1 MATCPTCG
9 VDDMADGN
17 SNNGPVG
24 AVMVVGGGIGGM
36 QAALDLADAGI
47 KVYLVERKSAIGG
60 HMAQLDKTFPTND
73 CAMCIMSPKMVD
85 VGRHINIEILT
96 NAEVCGIEG
105 EAGNFTAR
113 VNLKP
118 RYIDLEKCTGC
129 GDCADV
135 CPIVLPSEYEEGLA
149 TRHAAHRLYPQAIP
163 LAFAIEKLGMAP
175 CRDACPTGQR
185 AQGYIALIR
194 EGRYDEALRVI
205 KEDNPFPAICGRI
218 CNHRCED
225 ACNRGLL
232 DEPVAIASLKRFVT
246 DQVYSEPRQPV
257 EPVPRT
263 RPEQIA
269 IVGAGPAGLTAAQ
282 DLVKLGYGV
291 TVFEALPVAGGMLR
305 VGVPEYRLP
314 AELIQREVDDIL
326 DLGVELKL
334 NTRID
339 SLQELID
346 EGYDAIFLAVG
357 AHEGKKMNIPGADL
371 EGTMISIP
379 FLRDVR
385 LGREVEVG
393 KKVSVVGGGDVA
405 IDAART
411 ALRMGAAEVTIVYR
425 RSENEMPC
433 RHEELDSAKEEGIR
447 FELLTNPVRIL
458 GEEEGLVAGVEC
470 VKMELGEPD
479 ESGRRR
485 PVPIPGTEHV
495 IPADNVIFSIGQA
508 AGLSFIPQDSQ
519 VRTTSWGTIVADQQT
534 LACDRTGVFAGGDAV
549 AGTAFVIE
557 AVADGHRA
565 AASIHRY
572 LSGEELPPLKPELPV
587 VKMAPEEAE
596 ARMQELA
603 FSRQGRLGML
613 ALPAAERRLSFDEV
627 ELGYTEE
634 MAQAEAARCLQC
646 GICSE
651 CLACVYT
658 CQAEAINHE
667 DVEQTREISVGG
679 VILVPGF
686 EAYDARLSEEFG
698 FGRYPN
704 VVTSI
709 QFERLLS
716 ASGPTEGHVK
726 RPSDGE
732 RPRKIAFLQ
741 CIGSRDQTHD
751 YCSSVCCMYAT
762 KEAIMAC
769 EHEPDTEIHVFMMDM
784 RAFGKGYLEY
794 YRQAQETY
802 GIKYTY
808 CRVSSLKEDPA
819 TKNLIIRHYT
829 DDGQLKEDSFDL
841 VVLSVGMEMSPQ
853 VKELGRSLGIQL
865 DGYGFCHTLEFHPL
879 ETSRP
884 GIFACGPFVEPKD
897 IPETVVEASAAACQA
912 QSLLATVRG
921 TLTMA
926 KDYPPER
933 DVSKEKPRIGVFV
946 CHCGSNIGGFLD
958 VPSVA
963 EYAKTLP
970 FVVHTEDNLY
980 TCSQDSVELIRQRI
994 AEHNLNRV
1002 VVASCTPHTHEPMFQ
1017 DTIRQ
1022 AGLNEHLFEMANI
1035 RNQCSW
1041 VHSHD
1046 WDRATEKAKELVRMS
1061 VARAALLEPLHKVEL
1076 SLHHSALIIGGG
1088 VAGMNAALSL
1098 ADQGFP
1104 VQLIE
1109 RTAELGGNLRH
1120 IHYTLGGVDPQAY
1133 LRDLIAQVKGHELI
1147 TVYRDTELKDTSGF
1161 VGNFSSRLSVKGEEK
1176 TIEHGVII
1184 VTTGGQEYRGDE
1196 YLYGQ
1201 DDRVL
1206 TQQEFEDKTAEAPEE
1221 IAKTQNAVMIL
1232 CVGPGTEYCSRICC
1246 AGAIKNALKIKELN
1260 SQANVYVLYRDI
1272 RTYGF
1277 QERYYR
1283 KALEQGII
1291 FVRYDDDR
1299 LPKVAVNGRLQVRF
1313 WEPALGEEMVVSPD
1327 LLILNTG
1334 VVAAEGA
1341 QELASTLKVPC
1352 GLDNFFLEAHIK
1364 LRPVDFVTE
1373 GIFMAGSAHYPKFLE
1388 ESIVQAQAAAARAA
1402 RILSQDTLSAGG
1414 VVAIVDSDKCTGCL
1428 TCVRVCPYRVPVMN
1442 PSLAGAGGILGA
1454 AQIEMAACQ
1463 GCGICAAECPAK
1475 AIQLMHYTD
1484 AQVMAEEKALFEKV
1498 PAI

>member
-1 MATCPTCG
+1 MGRMP
-9 VDDMADGN
+9 DEKLKKK
-17 SNNGPVG
+17 PIG
-24 AVMVVGGGIGGM
+24 AVLVVGGGIGGM
-36 QAALDLADAGI
+36 QAALDLAEAGI
-47 KVYLVERKSAIGG
+47 KVYLVESKSAIGG

-96 NAEVCGIEG
+96 NTEVLGVEG
-105 EAGNFTAR
+105 EAGNLRAR
-113 VNLKP
+113 LKIKP
-118 RYIDLEKCTGC
+118 RYVDLDKCTGC
-129 GDCADV
+129 GDCASV
-135 CPIVLPSEYEEGLA
+135 CPILLPSEYEEGLT

-163 LAFAIEKLGMAP
+163 HAFAIEKKGIAP
-175 CRDACPTGQR
+175 CRYACPTGQR

-194 EGRYDEALRVI
+194 EGRYEEALRVI

-225 ACNRGLL
+225 ACNRRLI

-246 DQVYSEPRQPV
+246 DQVYSKPRQPV
-257 EPVPRT
+257 EPAERT

-269 IVGAGPAGLTAAQ
+269 IVGAGPGGLTAAQ

-291 TVFEALPVAGGMLR
+291 TVHEALPVAGGMLR

-339 SLQELID
+339 NLQQLID

-357 AHEGKKMNIPGADL
+357 AHEGKKMDIPGADL
-371 EGTMISIP
+371 DGTMISIV

-385 LGREVEVG
+385 LGREVQLG
-393 KKVSVVGGGDVA
+393 RRVSIVGGGDVA

-411 ALRMGAAEVTIVYR
+411 ASRVGAEEVTIVYR
-425 RSENEMPC
+425 RSETEMPC
-433 RHEELDSAKEEGIR
+433 RREELEAAKEEGVR

-458 GEEEGLVAGVEC
+458 GQEEGRVSGIEC
-470 VKMELGEPD
+470 IQMELGEPD

-508 AGLSFIPQDSQ
+508 AGLSFIPEDSQ
-519 VRTTSWGTIVADQQT
+519 VGTTSWGTIVADPET
-534 LACDRTGVFAGGDAV
+534 LACERPGVFAGGDAIS
-549 AGTAFVIE
+549 GTAFVIE
-557 AVADGHRA
+557 AVAHGHRA

-572 LSGEELPPLKPELPV
+572 LSGEDLPPLKPELPV
-587 VKMAPEEAE
+587 VEMAPEEAA
-596 ARMQELA
+596 ARMQELK
-603 FSRQGRLGML
+603 FSRQGRLGMP
-613 ALPAAERRLSFDEV
+613 ALPAADRRLSFEEV
-627 ELGYTEE
+627 DLGYTEE

-651 CLACVYT
+651 CLACVYA
-658 CQAEAINHE
+658 CQAGAVNHE
-667 DVEQTREISVGG
+667 DREQTREIDVGA
-679 VILVPGF
+679 VILAPGF
-686 EAYDARLSEEFG
+686 EAYSAELSEEYG

-704 VVTSI
+704 VVTSL

-726 RPSDGE
+726 RPSDGQ

-769 EHEPDTEIHVFMMDM
+769 EHEPDTEIQVFMMDM
-784 RAFGKGYLEY
+784 RAFGKGYLDY
-794 YRQAQETY
+794 YHQAQENY

-808 CRVSSLKEDPA
+808 CRISSLKEDPA
-819 TKNLIIRHYT
+819 TRNLVVRYYT
-829 DDGQLKEDSFDL
+829 DNGKLQQESFEL
-841 VVLSVGMEMSPQ
+841 VVLSVGMEISPQ
-853 VKELGRSLGIQL
+853 VRTLGHDLGIEL
-865 DGYGFCHTLEFHPL
+865 DEYGFCNTLQLRPL

-897 IPETVVEASAAACQA
+897 IPETVVEASAAASSA
-912 QSLLATVRG
+912 EALLATVRG
-921 TLTMA
+921 TLTRG

-933 DVSKEKPRIGVFV
+933 DISEEEPRIGVFV

-958 VPSVA
+958 VPGVA
-963 EYAKTLP
+963 EYAGTLP
-970 FVVHTEDNLY
+970 YVVHAEDNLY
-980 TCSQDSVELIRQRI
+980 TCSQDSVEVIRQRI
-994 AEHNLNRV
+994 GEHGLNRV

-1046 WDRATEKAKELVRMS
+1046 WDKATEKAKELVRMS
-1061 VARAALLEPLHKVEL
+1061 VARAALLDPLHKL
-1076 SLHHSALIIGGG
+1076 DLPLHHSALVLGGG
-1088 VAGMNAALSL
+1088 VAGMNAALAL
-1098 ADQGFP
+1098 AEQGFP
-1104 VQLIE
+1104 VHLVE
-1109 RTAELGGNLRH
+1109 RTAELGGNLRRLY
-1120 IHYTLGGVDPQAY
+1120 YTLDNLDPQAY
-1133 LRDLIAQVKGHELI
+1133 LQELVARVQDHELI
-1147 TVYRDTELKDTSGF
+1147 TVHTESELVDISGF
-1161 VGNFSSRLSVKGEEK
+1161 VGNFASRLKTKEGEQ
-1176 TIEHGVII
+1176 TVEHGVVI
-1184 VTTGGQEYRGDE
+1184 VATGGREYQGDE
-1196 YLYGQ
+1196 YLYGH

-1206 TQQEFEDKTAEAPEE
+1206 TQQEFEQRVVGNPGEM
-1221 IAKTQNAVMIL
+1221 AKVHNVVMIL
-1232 CVGPGTEYCSRICC
+1232 CVGPGTQYCSRVCC
-1246 AGAIKNALKIKELN
+1246 AGAIKNALKIKQLN
-1260 SQANVYVLYRDI
+1260 PGATVHILYRDI

-1277 QERYYR
+1277 QERHYR
-1283 KALEQGII
+1283 EALGQGVI
-1291 FVRYDDDR
+1291 FTRYDDSR
-1299 LPKVAVNGRLQVRF
+1299 LPQVTADGDLQVKF
-1313 WEPALGEEMVVSPD
+1313 WEWALGEEMSVNAD
-1327 LLILNTG
+1327 LVILNTG

-1341 QELASTLKVPC
+1341 RELASILKVPC
-1352 GLDNFFLEAHIK
+1352 SLDDFFLEAHIK

-1373 GIFMAGSAHYPKFLE
+1373 GMFMAGSAHYPKSLE

-1402 RILSQDTLSAGG
+1402 TILSKETLSAGG
-1414 VVAIVDSDKCTGCL
+1414 VVAVVDSDKCTGCL
-1428 TCVRVCPYRVPVMN
+1428 TCVRVCPYHVPAIN
-1442 PSLAGAGGILGA
+1442 ASLVGAGGILGA

-1463 GCGICAAECPAK
+1463 GCGTCAAECPAK

-1484 AQVMAEEKALFEKV
+1484 AQVTAEERALFQDV
-1498 PAI
+1498 PVA

>member
-1 MATCPTCG
+1 MPEKK
-9 VDDMADGN
+9 
-17 SNNGPVG
+17 SNIEPIG
-24 AVMVVGGGIGGM
+24 AVLVVGGGIGGM
-36 QAALDLADAGI
+36 QAALDLAEAGI
-47 KVYLVERKSAIGG
+47 KVYLVESNSAIGG

-96 NAEVCGIEG
+96 NTEVVGIEG
-105 EAGNFTAR
+105 DAGNFTAKLR
-113 VNLKP
+113 VKP

-129 GDCADV
+129 GDCASV
-135 CPIVLPSEYEEGLA
+135 CPILLPSEYEEGLT

-163 LAFAIEKLGMAP
+163 HAFAIEKAGLAP
-175 CRDACPTGQR
+175 CREACPTGQR

-194 EGRYDEALRVI
+194 EGRYEEALRVI

-225 ACNRGLL
+225 ACNRGLI
-232 DEPVAIASLKRFVT
+232 DESIAIASLKRFVT
-246 DQVYSEPRQPV
+246 DQVYSKPRQPV
-257 EPVPRT
+257 DPMPRT
-263 RPEQIA
+263 RQERIA
-269 IVGAGPAGLTAAQ
+269 IVGAGPAGLTGAQ

-339 SLQELID
+339 NLQELID
-346 EGYDAIFLAVG
+346 EGYGAIFLAVG

-371 EGTMISIP
+371 EGTMISIV

-385 LGREVEVG
+385 LGQEVELG
-393 KKVSVVGGGDVA
+393 RKVSVVGGGDVA
-405 IDAART
+405 VDAART
-411 ALRMGAAEVTIVYR
+411 ALRVGAEEVTIVYR
-425 RSENEMPC
+425 RSEAEMPC
-433 RHEELDSAKEEGIR
+433 RREELEGAKDEGIR

-458 GEEEGLVAGVEC
+458 GEEAGRVTGIEC

-495 IPADNVIFSIGQA
+495 IPTDNVVFSIGQA
-508 AGLSFIPQDSQ
+508 AGLSFIPEDSQ
-519 VRTTSWGTIVADQQT
+519 VASSSWGTIVADSET
-534 LACDRTGVFAGGDAV
+534 LACGRRGVFAGGDAV

-587 VKMAPEEAE
+587 VEMASEEAE
-596 ARMQELA
+596 ARMQELK
-603 FSRQGRLGML
+603 FSRQGRLGMP
-613 ALPAAERRLSFDEV
+613 ALPAAERRLNFAEV

-658 CQAEAINHE
+658 CQAGAINHE
-667 DVEQTREISVGG
+667 DTERTREIGVGAA
-679 VILVPGF
+679 ILAPGF
-686 EAYDARLSEEFG
+686 EAYHAELSEEFG
-698 FGRYPN
+698 LGRYPN

-716 ASGPTEGHVK
+716 ASGPTEGQVK

-741 CIGSRDQTHD
+741 CIGSRDQAHD

-769 EHEPDTEIHVFMMDM
+769 EHEPDTQIHVFMMDM

-794 YRQAQETY
+794 YRQAQENY

-808 CRVSSLKEDPA
+808 SRISTLKEDPE
-819 TKNLIIRHYT
+819 TRDLIARYYT
-829 DDGQLKEDSFDL
+829 DDGKLQEESFDL

-853 VKELGRSLGIQL
+853 VRELGQALHIEL
-865 DGYGFCHTLEFHPL
+865 DEYGFCHTLEFQPL

-897 IPETVVEASAAACQA
+897 IPETVVEASAAASKA
-912 QSLLATVRG
+912 ESLLAKVRG
-921 TLTMA
+921 TLTQG
-926 KDYPPER
+926 KDYPPDR
-933 DVSKEKPRIGVFV
+933 DVSQEEPRVGVFV

-970 FVVHTEDNLY
+970 FVVHSEDNLY
-980 TCSQDSVELIRQRI
+980 TCSQDSVELIKQRI
-994 AEHNLNRV
+994 HEHDLNRV

-1061 VARAALLEPLHKVEL
+1061 VARAALLEALHKVDL
-1076 SLHHSALIIGGG
+1076 PLHHSALVIGGG

-1104 VQLIE
+1104 VHLIE
-1109 RTAELGGNLRH
+1109 RTAKLGGNLRH
-1120 IHYTLGGVDPQAY
+1120 VRYTFDDVDPQAY
-1133 LRDLIAQVKGHELI
+1133 LRDLVDQVESHDLI
-1147 TVYRDTELKDTSGF
+1147 TVYKETELKETSGF
-1161 VGNFSSRLSVKGEEK
+1161 VGNFSSRLRVNGDER
-1176 TIEHGVII
+1176 TVDHGVVI
-1184 VTTGGQEYRGDE
+1184 VSTGGQEYRGDE

-1201 DDRVL
+1201 DDKIL
-1206 TQQEFEDKTAEAPEE
+1206 TQQEFEIKVAEAPDE
-1221 IAKTQNAVMIL
+1221 IARVHDVVMIL

-1246 AGAIKNALKIKELN
+1246 AGAMKNALKIKELN
-1260 SQANVYVLYRDI
+1260 PQANINILFRDI

-1283 KALEQGII
+1283 QALEKGVI
-1291 FVRYDDDR
+1291 FVRYDDSR
-1299 LPKVAVNGRLQVRF
+1299 LPQVSADGQLKVRF
-1313 WEPALGEEMVVSPD
+1313 WEPALAEEILVQPD

-1334 VVAAEGA
+1334 IVAAEGA
-1341 QELASTLKVPC
+1341 QELASSLKVPC

-1402 RILSQDTLSAGG
+1402 TILSQETLSGGG
-1414 VVAIVDSDKCTGCL
+1414 VVAMVDSEKCTGCI
-1428 TCVRVCPYRVPVMN
+1428 TCVRVCPYHVPVIN
-1442 PSLAGAGGILGA
+1442 SSLRGAGGILGA
-1454 AQIEMAACQ
+1454 AQIEMAPCQ

-1484 AQVMAEEKALFEKV
+1484 AQVIAEEKALFEKV
-1498 PAI
+1498 PAT

>member
-1 MATCPTCG
+1 M
-9 VDDMADGN
+9 
-17 SNNGPVG
+17 
-24 AVMVVGGGIGGM
+24 
-36 QAALDLADAGI
+36 
-47 KVYLVERKSAIGG
+47 
-60 HMAQLDKTFPTND
+60 
-73 CAMCIMSPKMVD
+73 
-85 VGRHINIEILT
+85 
-96 NAEVCGIEG
+96 
-105 EAGNFTAR
+105 
-113 VNLKP
+113 
-118 RYIDLEKCTGC
+118 
-129 GDCADV
+129 
-135 CPIVLPSEYEEGLA
+135 
-149 TRHAAHRLYPQAIP
+149 
-163 LAFAIEKLGMAP
+163 
-175 CRDACPTGQR
+175 
-185 AQGYIALIR
+185 
-194 EGRYDEALRVI
+194 
-205 KEDNPFPAICGRI
+205 
-218 CNHRCED
+218 
-225 ACNRGLL
+225 
-232 DEPVAIASLKRFVT
+232 
-246 DQVYSEPRQPV
+246 
-257 EPVPRT
+257 
-263 RPEQIA
+263 
-269 IVGAGPAGLTAAQ
+269 
-282 DLVKLGYGV
+282 
-291 TVFEALPVAGGMLR
+291 
-305 VGVPEYRLP
+305 
-314 AELIQREVDDIL
+314 
-326 DLGVELKL
+326 
-334 NTRID
+334 
-339 SLQELID
+339 
-346 EGYDAIFLAVG
+346 
-357 AHEGKKMNIPGADL
+357 
-371 EGTMISIP
+371 
-379 FLRDVR
+379 
-385 LGREVEVG
+385 
-393 KKVSVVGGGDVA
+393 
-405 IDAART
+405 
-411 ALRMGAAEVTIVYR
+411 
-425 RSENEMPC
+425 
-433 RHEELDSAKEEGIR
+433 
-447 FELLTNPVRIL
+447 
-458 GEEEGLVAGVEC
+458 
-470 VKMELGEPD
+470 
-479 ESGRRR
+479 
-485 PVPIPGTEHV
+485 
-495 IPADNVIFSIGQA
+495 IFSIGQA
-508 AGLSFIPQDSQ
+508 AGLSFIPEDSQ
-519 VRTTSWGTIVADQQT
+519 VGTTSWGTIVADPQT
-534 LACDRTGVFAGGDAV
+534 LACDRPGVFAGGDAV
-549 AGTAFVIE
+549 AGTACVLE

-572 LSGEELPPLKPELPV
+572 LSAEELPPLKPELPV

-603 FSRQGRLGML
+603 FSRQARLGMP
-613 ALPAAERRLSFDEV
+613 ALPAAERRLSFGEV

-651 CLACVYT
+651 CLACVYI
-658 CQAEAINHE
+658 CQAGAINHE
-667 DVEQTREISVGG
+667 DVEQTREIDVGA

-884 GIFACGPFVEPKD
+884 GVFACGPFVEPKD

-963 EYAKTLP
+963 EYAETLP
-970 FVVHTEDNLY
+970 FVVHAEDNLY

-1002 VVASCTPHTHEPMFQ
+1002 VVASCTPHPHEPMFQ
-1017 DTIRQ
+1017 APIRQ
-1022 AGLNEHLFEMANI
+1022 AGLNQHLFEMANI

-1076 SLHHSALIIGGG
+1076 SLHHSALVIGGG
-1088 VAGMNAALSL
+1088 LAGMNAALSL

-1104 VQLIE
+1104 VRLIE

-1133 LRDLIAQVKGHELI
+1133 LRDLIAQVKGHE
-1147 TVYRDTELKDTSGF
+1147 
-1161 VGNFSSRLSVKGEEK
+1161 
-1176 TIEHGVII
+1176 
-1184 VTTGGQEYRGDE
+1184 
-1196 YLYGQ
+1196 
-1201 DDRVL
+1201 
-1206 TQQEFEDKTAEAPEE
+1206 
-1221 IAKTQNAVMIL
+1221 
-1232 CVGPGTEYCSRICC
+1232 
-1246 AGAIKNALKIKELN
+1246 
-1260 SQANVYVLYRDI
+1260 
-1272 RTYGF
+1272 
-1277 QERYYR
+1277 
-1283 KALEQGII
+1283 
-1291 FVRYDDDR
+1291 
-1299 LPKVAVNGRLQVRF
+1299 
-1313 WEPALGEEMVVSPD
+1313 
-1327 LLILNTG
+1327 
-1334 VVAAEGA
+1334 
-1341 QELASTLKVPC
+1341 
-1352 GLDNFFLEAHIK
+1352 
-1364 LRPVDFVTE
+1364 
-1373 GIFMAGSAHYPKFLE
+1373 
-1388 ESIVQAQAAAARAA
+1388 
-1402 RILSQDTLSAGG
+1402 
-1414 VVAIVDSDKCTGCL
+1414 
-1428 TCVRVCPYRVPVMN
+1428 
-1442 PSLAGAGGILGA
+1442 
-1454 AQIEMAACQ
+1454 
-1463 GCGICAAECPAK
+1463 
-1475 AIQLMHYTD
+1475 
-1484 AQVMAEEKALFEKV
+1484 
-1498 PAI
+1498 